1 VETLDVKNIEI
12 NYKQVVGKR
21 INELRSK
28 AEISQEVLAE
38 RCGIYRTYLSR
49 IESGTANPTLVVL
62 VALAKS
68 LGVTPNELL
77 KLD

>member
-1 VETLDVKNIEI
+1 MKNIDI
-12 NYKQVVGKR
+12 NYKKVVGKR
-21 INELRSK
+21 IKELRSE

-38 RCGIYRTYLSR
+38 KCGIYRTYLSR

-68 LGVTPNELL
+68 LGVAPHQLFL
-77 KLD
+77 AD